1 MCGPVVIED
10 RYDTQTQF
18 IVQAFVAGKGNA
30 LKAERPMHCKT
41 DEYAVRHAKNVAA
54 SKLGVVA
61 YSTSGDEEAGD
72 YDEQPN
78 ILFKTGRLPPPFE
91 E

>member
-1 MCGPVVIED
+1 MT
-10 RYDTQTQF
+10 RQTQF

-41 DEYAVRHAKNVAA
+41 DEYAVRHAKNIAA

-72 YDEQPN
+72 YDEQPT
-78 ILFKTGRLPPPFE
+78 ILFKAGRLPPAFE